1 MNKFP
6 AMRKFVLTFVVLV
19 GAGLGFRRWLERLR
33 EQLEAETNE
42 QLAQEWRRFIY
53 RLDHEL
59 KNPLTA
65 IRVELANL
73 EMTDDPEQREVV
85 RANIREQVMRLSNLV
100 SGLRKL
106 SKIETVQ
113 LEQLPIPMTT
123 LLDPLIE
130 ALRDHPNAPN
140 RRLILPD
147 ALEKLPPVLGDEDL
161 LSLAIYN
168 LIENAMKFTGDG
180 DLVALRLYT
189 EDNELIIEVEDTGQG
204 IPPEDLPYVWEEL
217 YRSKDAHGIVGSG
230 LGLAMVWTIADR
242 HGGEVDI
249 RSQLGV
255 GTTVL
260 MRLPTHDPDDE

>member
-1 MNKFP
+1 MKAHSYFHKLIF
-6 AMRKFVLTFVVLV
+6 AILLLI
-19 GAGLGFRRWLERLR
+19 GAGFGFRRWLENLR
-33 EQLEAETNE
+33 EKMESDANE

-73 EMTDDPEQREVV
+73 EMTDDPIQREAL
-85 RANIREQVMRLSNLV
+85 RTNIQEQVLRLSNLV

-106 SKIETVQ
+106 SKIETVK
-113 LEQLPIPMTT
+113 LEQLPIFMPT

-130 ALRDHPNAPN
+130 ALRDHPNALQ
-140 RRLILPD
+140 RRLVLPD
-147 ALEKLPPVLGDEDL
+147 GLGKLPPILGDEDL

-168 LIENAMKFTGDG
+168 LIENAMKFTRDN
-180 DLVALRLYT
+180 DLIALRVYV
-189 EDNELIIEVEDTGQG
+189 EDDELVIEVEDTGQG

-217 YRSKDAHGIVGSG
+217 YRSKDAHGIAGSG

-242 HGGEVDI
+242 HDGEVDI

-255 GTTVL
+255 GTTVF
-260 MRLPTHDPDDE
+260 MRLPVYDRDDE